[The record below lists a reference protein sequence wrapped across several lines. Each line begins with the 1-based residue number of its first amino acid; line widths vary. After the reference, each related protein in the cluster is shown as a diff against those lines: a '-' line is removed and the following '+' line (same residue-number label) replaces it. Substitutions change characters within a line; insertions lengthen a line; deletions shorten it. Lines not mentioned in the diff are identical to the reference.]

1 MDFAYLLFTEYL
13 QFNPDDPKWLGRDR
27 FILSAGHE
35 SMLLYS
41 MLHMSGWLE
50 MDEIKKF
57 RTHSKTPGHPENTV
71 TPGVECTTGPL
82 GQGAAM
88 SVGFAAAAKHFRHS
102 LDQDLFGY
110 HTWVLLGD
118 GCMQEEVTLGAASL
132 AGHLGLDKLIW
143 FYDRNKIQISGE
155 IDRSASDDYR
165 KVFEGSGW
173 DVLEA
178 NGHDLEQLREAM
190 DHAVSE
196 RSKPLLIIGDTTI
209 ANGAHSLAG
218 SEKTHGSPLP
228 AEERQKTFEALGL
241 SHDQAFQVSEA
252 AALIS
257 NVNLGKK
264 REAAEAWNAK
274 LEACNQKP
282 GFKKLFEQCFINEDF
297 SELPTLEWT
306 HQNL

>member
-1 MDFAYLLFTEYL
+1 MNDLQTINVLKGLVIDGVHQAKSGHPGGAMSSMDFAYLLFTEYL

-57 RTHSKTPGHPENTV
+57 RQLHSKTPGHPENTV

-173 DVLEA
+173 DVLEV

-218 SEKTHGSPLP
+218 SERPTARLF
-228 AEERQKTFEALGL
+228 RL
-241 SHDQAFQVSEA
+241 
-252 AALIS
+252 
-257 NVNLGKK
+257 KK
-264 REAAEAWNAK
+264 DRK
-274 LEACNQKP
+274 RLKP
-282 GFKKLFEQCFINEDF
+282 WGYRMTKLFK
-297 SELPTLEWT
+297 
-306 HQNL
+306 